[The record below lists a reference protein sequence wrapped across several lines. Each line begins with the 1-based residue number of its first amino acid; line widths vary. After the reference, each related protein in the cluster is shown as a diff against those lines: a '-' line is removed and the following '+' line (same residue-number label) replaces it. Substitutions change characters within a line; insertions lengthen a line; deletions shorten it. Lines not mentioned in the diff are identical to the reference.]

1 MARVRQRA
9 SETASKRRSPTK
21 ERQQKA
27 ALRELVGPMGL
38 LRAVRRFASLQ
49 GREVDVSEWS
59 LVRND
64 VLLRCA
70 AIDPS
75 LQAMSGEE
83 VAEQLDRPDQDSQ
96 DRESA
101 QGVKQVAMSSLS
113 EDDQLMASRVGEI
126 RAATHR
132 LSSSSLLSP
141 DAADHLRR
149 LADALQSLIADP
161 SLPLSPQEQR
171 IWDMLMSRPEDK
183 PLTQAKI
190 VAGLSVKGGAVSA
203 ENARKSL
210 SGILRRKGVLN
221 RRRAGYYIPAEFRPE
236 QSTDK

>member
-1 MARVRQRA
+1 MARVRRRV

-27 ALRELVGPMGL
+27 AMRELVGPMGL

-75 LQAMSGEE
+75 LQAMSDEE
-83 VAEQLDRPDQDSQ
+83 VADQLDRPDQDSQ

-149 LADALQSLIADP
+149 LADELQSLIADP

-171 IWDMLMSRPEDK
+171 IWDVLLARPEDK
-183 PLTQAKI
+183 PLTHDKI
-190 VAGLSVKGGAVSA
+190 VARLSSMGGAVSIGNTQRA
-203 ENARKSL
+203 LA
-210 SGILRRKGVLN
+210 GVLRSKGVMN
-221 RRRAGYYIPAEFRPE
+221 RKRAGYYIPVEFRPSAS
-236 QSTDK
+236 QH